1 MNETRP
7 QLNPYIIDTTLREG
21 VQAPGVRF
29 GEEESAEIAHAL
41 VFLGIDMVECGHPIA
56 SDAEARRV
64 RATVAACG
72 AVPVLAHARARCEDI
87 DSVKATGAQWVG
99 IFAGVNSISRNSR
112 IRFERPI
119 PEVLS
124 TAVGHAKNI
133 GLKVRFTIE
142 DGSRTPWSELVEGY
156 RAALDA
162 GADRLCFAD
171 TVGLLCSWEV
181 EDLIGRL
188 SREFAGHD
196 LEVHFHNDR
205 GMAIANA
212 LSAVRAGARWISSSV
227 NGIGERCGIPDT
239 LTLLANLDVLKWR
252 RLRNGHA
259 LPNVSKV
266 VQAHSRLVVDR
277 WHPITGTNAFTHVA
291 KLHRRAVASDEQ
303 AYAWTVPETIGRL
316 NSTAPEILPSAREQL
331 INHPQVVSATGL
343 QPNRRGPGDR
353 YLMLDNSVVP
363 DARQYCIVRRI
374 PEMNDYGERHIDVHR
389 HCVDSVFL
397 FIGNDPDLKGL
408 TVEVRLGADTFVVE
422 SPGSVF
428 IPSGLLH
435 SYRVLAGAGLF
446 INHVQAGDYT
456 SSLLDSAIFRSSP
469 GVPIEPV
476 MDAG

>member
-1 MNETRP
+1 MSETRP
-7 QLNPYIIDTTLREG
+7 QLSPYIIDTTLREG
-21 VQAPGVRF
+21 AQASGVRF
-29 GEEESAEIAHAL
+29 GAEECVEIAHAL
-41 VFLGIDMVECGHPIA
+41 VFLGIDMVECGHPMV

-72 AVPVLAHARARCEDI
+72 AVPVLAHARARCDDI
-87 DSVKATGAQWVG
+87 DSVKATGARWVG
-99 IFAGVNSISRNSR
+99 IFAGVNSISRNCR

-119 PEVLS
+119 PEVLN
-124 TAVGHAKNI
+124 TAVGHAKSI

-142 DGSRTPWSELVEGY
+142 DGSRTPWPELVEGY
-156 RAALDA
+156 RAALEA

-171 TVGLLCSWEV
+171 TVGLLCPWEV

-188 SREFAGHD
+188 SREFTGHD

-227 NGIGERCGIPDT
+227 NGIGERCGISDT
-239 LTLLANLDVLKWR
+239 LTLLANLDVLEWR
-252 RLRNGHA
+252 HLRNGHT
-259 LPNVSKV
+259 LPYVSKL

-291 KLHRRAVASDEQ
+291 KLHRRAIASDER

-316 NSTAPEILPSAREQL
+316 NSTAPEILPSARERL
-331 INHPQVVSATGL
+331 INHPQVVSATEL
-343 QPNRRGPGDR
+343 RPNRRGPGDR
-353 YLMLDNSVVP
+353 YLMLDNSVVQ

-374 PEMNDYGERHIDVHR
+374 PKMDDYGKRHIDVHR

-408 TVEVRLGADTFVVE
+408 TVEVRLGTDTFVVE

-428 IPSGLLH
+428 IPSGLWH

-456 SSLLDSAIFRSSP
+456 SSLLDSTIFRNNL

-476 MDAG
+476 VNAG

>member
-1 MNETRP
+1 MSETRL

-21 VQAPGVRF
+21 AQAPGVRF
-29 GEEESAEIAHAL
+29 GEEESVEIARAL
-41 VFLGIDMVECGHPIA
+41 VFLGIDMVECGHPMV

-99 IFAGVNSISRNSR
+99 IFAGVNSISRNCR

-119 PEVLS
+119 HEVLS

-142 DGSRTPWSELVEGY
+142 DGSRTPWPELVEGY
-156 RAALDA
+156 RAALEA

-171 TVGLLCSWEV
+171 TVGLLCPWEV

-188 SREFAGHD
+188 SREFDGHD

-259 LPNVSKV
+259 LPYVNKL
-266 VQAHSRLVVDR
+266 VQAHSRLMVDR

-291 KLHRRAVASDEQ
+291 KLHRRAVVSDER
-303 AYAWTVPETIGRL
+303 AYAWTAPETIGRM
-316 NSTAPEILPSAREQL
+316 NSTAPEILPSPRERL
-331 INHPQVVSATGL
+331 INHPQVVSAT
-343 QPNRRGPGDR
+343 PHRRGPGDR
-353 YLMLDNSVVP
+353 YLMLDNSVLP

-374 PEMNDYGERHIDVHR
+374 REMDDYGEGHADVHR

-397 FIGNDPDLKGL
+397 FIGNGPALKGL
-408 TVEVRLGADTFVVE
+408 TIEVRLGVDTFVVE

-446 INHVQAGDYT
+446 INHVQAGDYN
-456 SSLLDSAIFRSSP
+456 SSLLDLTCP
-469 GVPIEPV
+469 T
-476 MDAG
+476 